1 MHQLLKELRKKVV
14 IGFVG
19 GSDLV
24 KISEQLTFAGSNGQS
39 KAGRVWVRHLSAER
53 GTQRLMISILHS
65 RRMGSQHLG

>member
-24 KISEQLTFAGSNGQS
+24 KISEQLSASGGNGQS
-39 KAGRVWVRHLSAER
+39 KAGHVC
-53 GTQRLMISILHS
+53 G
-65 RRMGSQHLG
+65 